1 MRRSGLASILPALLL
16 IFTACIGGVRYG
28 FAGGGLPAHIRTV
41 AVMPFENRT
50 TLPDL
55 TSEIHELLRSELDR
69 RLGLRPAP
77 EQRADA
83 LLTGVILRYD
93 ADVPIGFSADPRQ
106 ANTARRKLQIAVDI
120 SIVDQTTGRTLW
132 ERRNL
137 VVDGEYAERAD
148 AEGRQRALEQLINQI
163 IEGAQSQW

>member
-1 MRRSGLASILPALLL
+1 MRRSGLASLLLLFALLASC
-16 IFTACIGGVRYG
+16 TAVRYG

-41 AVMPFENRT
+41 AVLPFENRT
-50 TLPDL
+50 PAPDL
-55 TSEIHELLRSELDR
+55 TGEVHERIRAGLES
-69 RLGLRPAP
+69 RLGLRPAS

-83 LLTGVILRYD
+83 LVSGIILRYD

-106 ANTARRKLQIAVDI
+106 ANTARRKLQIAIDI
-120 SIVDQTTGRTLW
+120 SIVDQITGRTLW

-137 VVDGEYAERAD
+137 VVDGEYSERAD
-148 AEGRQRALEQLINQI
+148 VEGRQRALEQLVDQI

>member
-1 MRRSGLASILPALLL
+1 MKPSGRTRLLL
-16 IFTACIGGVRYG
+16 VLLPLLTACIGGVRYG

-41 AVMPFENRT
+41 AVLPFENRT
-50 TLPDL
+50 PVPDL
-55 TSEIHELLRSELDR
+55 TGEVHELLRTELDR

-83 LLTGVILRYD
+83 LVTGVILRYD

-137 VVDGEYAERAD
+137 VVDGEYSERAD
-148 AEGRQRALEQLINQI
+148 EVGRQHALEQLVNQI

>member
-1 MRRSGLASILPALLL
+1 MRRSGLASLLL
-16 IFTACIGGVRYG
+16 ILLVLGACRTVRYG
-28 FAGGGLPAHIRTV
+28 FAGGGLPAHVRTV
-41 AVMPFENRT
+41 AVLPFENRT
-50 TLPDL
+50 ALPDL
-55 TSEIHELLRSELDR
+55 TGEIHQLLGAELER
-69 RLGLRPAP
+69 RLGLRNAP

-83 LLTGVILRYD
+83 LVSGVILRYD

-148 AEGRQRALEQLINQI
+148 VEGRQRALEQLVNQI